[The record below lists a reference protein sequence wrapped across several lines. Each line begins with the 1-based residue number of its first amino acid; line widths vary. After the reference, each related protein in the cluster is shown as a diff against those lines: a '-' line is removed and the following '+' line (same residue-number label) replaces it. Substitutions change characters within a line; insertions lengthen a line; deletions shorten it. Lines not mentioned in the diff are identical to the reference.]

1 MTDTTSGTHR
11 ELHERIAALE
21 SALRALTVACLDDF
35 GSGYADG
42 ANHTD
47 EESVYAGI
55 PDGEGITYGMIRNAC
70 KLLGIEVQTNDE

>member
-1 MTDTTSGTHR
+1 MTDTD
-11 ELHERIAALE
+11 RIAALE

-35 GSGYADG
+35 SAGYNEDVT
-42 ANHTD
+42 HRD
-47 EESVYAGI
+47 EESVYTGV